1 MDGVPLSVYT
11 HPCRHFF
18 TLMKTYI
25 HAHTNFYQRDE
36 ISSLEAKISEAKER
50 YQHTVFS
57 AKDSS
62 KTMSALPQFPI
73 NDRFVL
79 NQDEAWYTLS
89 IELQVPIDTIML
101 QSNVPLDVQDID
113 KSSAVVSYTPPDTEV
128 GITHCPCTL
137 SMCTLSMCTLQLLVH
152 EVCMHLYSFH
162 HNRRMCVCV
171 RACAYVCVYT
181 WCICLCSIPVG
192 IVL

>member
-1 MDGVPLSVYT
+1 
-11 HPCRHFF
+11 
-18 TLMKTYI
+18 
-25 HAHTNFYQRDE
+25 
-36 ISSLEAKISEAKER
+36 
-50 YQHTVFS
+50 
-57 AKDSS
+57 
-62 KTMSALPQFPI
+62 MSALPQFPI

-128 GITHCPCTL
+128 GTTHCLCTL
-137 SMCTLSMCTLQLLVH
+137 SVCTLQLIIIVH
-152 EVCMHLYSFH
+152 ELCMRLYSFH

-171 RACAYVCVYT
+171 RACAYVCVCTHGVFVYALDQYS
-181 WCICLCSIPVG
+181 WDSIVMSDDNLMYVDHK
-192 IVL
+192 ILFNN